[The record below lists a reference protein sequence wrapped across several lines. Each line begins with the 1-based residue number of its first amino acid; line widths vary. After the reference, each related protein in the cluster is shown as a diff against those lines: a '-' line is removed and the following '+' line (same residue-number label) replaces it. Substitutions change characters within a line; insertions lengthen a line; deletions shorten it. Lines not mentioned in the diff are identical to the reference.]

1 MTSAGFGRRQL
12 LIGGGGLLVAGLAGR
27 AWQQGLLGGDNP
39 ALAAWDD
46 WAQGRQAGPLK
57 LVGAAVLASS
67 PHNTQPWAFAVGRL
81 GVDIFEVASR
91 SLGTMDPF
99 GRERLAGLGGAIH
112 NMALASTALGQAAR
126 VRLLPD
132 PGNPAHVARVLLGPP
147 GSGPDPH
154 PLLPFIARRH
164 THRGAWRGGP
174 VADVKLAALLAFPAF
189 SDVQVAL
196 FTAAS
201 PRGRRFAALT
211 DEATVAITSD
221 AAMMDDSHRW
231 FRHERR
237 DALREM
243 DGLTLA
249 TSGVSPLLA
258 AAGAMLPAQDAASE
272 GRYWLAATRD
282 THLPTASLFG
292 LILTPQPHDRRKA
305 LLVGSAW
312 QRLHLNA
319 TAAGLVAQPLNQL
332 PEMIDREA
340 QRGQPP
346 HFARAADALLD
357 DPAWRPS
364 FAFRLGIADAPA
376 GAALR
381 RPVSAVLGKPARMAW
396 EVEQWRAAG
405 GAF

>member
-1 MTSAGFGRRQL
+1 MMDRRSL
-12 LIGGGGLLVAGLAGR
+12 LIGGGGLVLAGLGGR

-46 WAQGRQAGPLK
+46 WANGRQTGPLK

-81 GVDIFEVASR
+81 GVDIFEIASR

-99 GRERLAGLGGAIH
+99 GRERLAGLGAAIH
-112 NMALASTALGQAAR
+112 NMALASTAIGRSAR

-132 PGNPAHVARVLLGPP
+132 PGNPAHVARVLLGPE
-147 GSGPDPH
+147 GSGPAAH
-154 PLLPFIARRH
+154 PLLPFIGRRH

-174 VADVKLAALLAFPAF
+174 IAQGKLTALLSFPAF
-189 SDVQVAL
+189 PDVRVAL
-196 FTAAS
+196 FPAS
-201 PRGRRFAALT
+201 SERGKRLAALT
-211 DEATVAITSD
+211 DEATVAITED
-221 AAMMDDSHRW
+221 EAMMADSHRW
-231 FRHERR
+231 FRHERS
-237 DALREM
+237 DALARM

-258 AAGAMLPAQDAASE
+258 TVGAMLPGQSAASE
-272 GRYWLAATRD
+272 GKYWLAATRD
-282 THLPTASLFG
+282 THLPTASMFAM
-292 LILTPQPHDRRKA
+292 ILTAQPHDRRAA

-319 TAAGLVAQPLNQL
+319 TSAGLVAQPLNQL

-340 QRGQPP
+340 QLGRPP
-346 HFARAADALLD
+346 RFARAAEALLD

-364 FAFRLGIADAPA
+364 FVMRLGMADAPA

-381 RPVSAVLGKPARMAW
+381 RPVSAVLGKPARLAW